1 MDEETES
8 DSRATIWD
16 LPTRLFHWSLVL
28 LIAGAWWTQEQ
39 DDSELHARIG
49 YAMLSLLLFRMAC
62 GFVGSETSRFASFI
76 RGPRRAIL
84 YLRELFGSAPAA
96 GHVGHNPV
104 GGYSVALML
113 LCLGVQAG
121 TGLFLYDDELFW
133 GPLNDLVSE
142 DAAEFLHEVH
152 ELNFNLLLALIAV
165 HVAAIL
171 FYRFGKGQHLVW
183 PMIGG
188 KVTLPPGTARP
199 RIANPWL
206 ALALLIV
213 SAGIVYALL
222 TFI

>member
-1 MDEETES
+1 MADES
-8 DSRATIWD
+8 ASGSRATIWD

-49 YAMLSLLLFRMAC
+49 YAVLTLLLFRLAW
-62 GFVGSETSRFASFI
+62 GFVGSDTSRFASFI
-76 RGPRRAIL
+76 RGPRSAIL
-84 YLRELFGSAPAA
+84 YLRGLFGSAPAP
-96 GHVGHNPV
+96 GQIGHNPV
-104 GGYSVALML
+104 GGYSVVLML
-113 LCLGVQAG
+113 LCLAVQAG
-121 TGLFLYDDELFW
+121 TGLFLYDDEFFW

-142 DAAEFLHEVH
+142 ESAEFLHEVH
-152 ELNFNLLLALIAV
+152 ELNFNLLLALIVV

-171 FYRFGKGQHLVW
+171 FYRFGKGQHLVG

-188 KVTLPPGTARP
+188 KATLPPGSARP

-213 SAGIVYALL
+213 SAGLVYALL
-222 TFI
+222 AFI